1 MVKSILRLSIRS
13 IISQGQQS
21 ILSAIGLSVAMSC
34 GILILLY
41 TQWELSY
48 DRYHEHADKIY
59 RVETQ
64 QSRDFTYMGN
74 DKFAVT
80 PAPLKSAL
88 INDIPE
94 IKSATKCKFTTH
106 TLEYNASLF
115 SGDIFLYAD
124 TDFLRIFT
132 FPVLRGNPEV
142 SLKEPFSLF
151 ITEKMALKYFGE
163 EDPVGKILKADNK
176 YLFTVR
182 GIMKDVPE
190 NSHFDFDF
198 LTGFETFYSI
208 RGGKDKVE
216 RWGNF
221 SYITYFQIFEHASLA
236 NITNKLN
243 TFTENYFSDEPV
255 FKDILWVPKP
265 LTAIHLGGSS
275 NFEPVKSSD
284 IRYLYLTSAIG
295 FFILL
300 IACFNYSNM
309 ATARSYNRGRETGI
323 SKVFGSSK
331 SDLIM
336 QFITEALLLSLAGLI
351 MALLIVLALLPGV
364 SDLTDRPLNFSMI
377 FEFSTLIKLV
387 ALMLLT
393 GLLAGIYPSF
403 HLSSISPLRLL
414 KEDFK
419 RLGGSRR
426 GLQIKN
432 MLVIIQY
439 IISFVA
445 LVCTLTT
452 LRQFNFIRNSDTGF
466 TKNDILSISLKD
478 PEIRKCPEVLIN
490 ELSGNSKITD
500 ITSCSNLPNS
510 ITSAGLGYWDGKQ
523 PETVLTVFR
532 AGIAENFL
540 DFFNVKIISGR
551 EFSSDYPSD
560 TTKSIIIS
568 QKTAKMLFRED
579 AVGKTFGFNPEKPGT
594 IVGVVSDFHFQSLHH
609 TIEPMALLPIGNDD
623 FREPE
628 YIFVKVIPGALYE
641 TKTSVEEKLSEISP
655 HYLNPVSVLSD
666 QIAAAYSTDRKLVA
680 IFVFSTILAV
690 VLTCLGQYSLT
701 SYTTKSRTKEM
712 AIRKV
717 LGSQPSGILSLLAT
731 EMARWIFVSFV
742 ITGPVAHILMTRW
755 LQNFAY
761 HVNIGAG
768 VFMLSFLI
776 ILLISL
782 TAVIYHIIK
791 LARVNPA
798 EMIRHE

>member
-1 MVKSILRLSIRS
+1 MVKNYLRLSVR
-13 IISQGQQS
+13 S
-21 ILSAIGLSVAMSC
+21 ILSQGHQSVLSALGLSVAMSC

-41 TQWELSY
+41 IQWELSY
-48 DRYHEHADKIY
+48 DMYHEHATEIY
-59 RVETQ
+59 RVETK
-64 QSRDFTYMGN
+64 QSGDFSYMGN

-94 IKSATKCKFTTH
+94 IKSATKCKFISH
-106 TLEYNASLF
+106 TLEYNSSLF
-115 SGDIFLYAD
+115 SGNHFLYAD

-132 FPVLRGNPEV
+132 FPVLLGNPEV

-151 ITEKMALKYFGE
+151 ITEEMALKYFGE

-182 GIMKDVPE
+182 GVLKDVPE
-190 NSHFDFDF
+190 NSHFEFDF
-198 LTGFETFYSI
+198 LTGFETFYAL
-208 RGGKDKVE
+208 RGGKDRVE

-221 SYITYFQIFEHASLA
+221 SYITYFQILEHASLA
-236 NITNKLN
+236 DITDKLN
-243 TFTENYFSDEPV
+243 TFTEKYLSDEPV
-255 FKDILWVPKP
+255 FKDIQWVPKQ

-295 FFILL
+295 FFILV

-309 ATARSYNRGRETGI
+309 ATARSYNRGRETAI
-323 SKVFGSSK
+323 LKVFGSSK

-336 QFITEALLLSLAGLI
+336 QFITEALLLSFAGLL
-351 MALLIVLALLPGV
+351 MALVIVLVLLPGV
-364 SDLTDRPLNFSMI
+364 SDLTDRPLNFRMI

-419 RLGGSRR
+419 RIGRSRR
-426 GLQIKN
+426 TLQIKN
-432 MLVIIQY
+432 ILVIIQY

-445 LVCTLTT
+445 LVCTLT
-452 LRQFNFIRNSDTGF
+452 LLLQFNFIRNRDSGF
-466 TKNDILSISLKD
+466 IKNDILSIYLED

-490 ELSGNSKITD
+490 ELTGNSKITD

-532 AGIAENFL
+532 AGIGDNFL
-540 DFFNVKIISGR
+540 DFFNLKMISGR
-551 EFSSDYPSD
+551 GFSYEYSSD
-560 TTKSIIIS
+560 TARSIIIN
-568 QKTAKMLFRED
+568 QKTAKMVFQED
-579 AVGKTFGFNPEKPGT
+579 AVGETFGFDPEKPGT

-609 TIEPMALLPIGNDD
+609 QIEPMALLPVGSGD
-623 FREPE
+623 FMEPE
-628 YIFVKVIPGALYE
+628 YIFAKVIPGTLSE
-641 TKTSVEEKLSEISP
+641 TKTSIEEKLREISP

-666 QIAAAYSTDRKLVA
+666 QIDAAYSTDRKLA
-680 IFVFSTILAV
+680 TIFVFSTILAV

-717 LGSQPSGILSLLAT
+717 LGSQPSGVLTLLLT
-731 EMARWIFVSFV
+731 EMAGWILVSFV
-742 ITGPVAHILMTRW
+742 IAGPLAHIINARL

-761 HVNIGAG
+761 QVDIGTG
-768 VFMLSFLI
+768 VYLFSLLI

-782 TAVIYHIIK
+782 TAVSYHVIK
-791 LARVNPA
+791 VARVNPA

>member
-1 MVKSILRLSIRS
+1 MVKNYLRLSVR
-13 IISQGQQS
+13 S
-21 ILSAIGLSVAMSC
+21 ILSQGHQSVLSALGLSVAMSC

-41 TQWELSY
+41 IQWELSY
-48 DRYHEHADKIY
+48 DMYHEHATEIY
-59 RVETQ
+59 RVETK
-64 QSRDFTYMGN
+64 QSGDFSYMGN

-94 IKSATKCKFTTH
+94 IKSATKCKFISH
-106 TLEYNASLF
+106 TLEYNSSLF
-115 SGDIFLYAD
+115 SGNHFLYAD

-132 FPVLRGNPEV
+132 FPVLLGNPEV

-151 ITEKMALKYFGE
+151 ITEEMALKYFGE

-182 GIMKDVPE
+182 GVLKDVPE
-190 NSHFDFDF
+190 NSHFEFDF
-198 LTGFETFYSI
+198 LTGFETFYAL
-208 RGGKDKVE
+208 RGGKDRVE

-221 SYITYFQIFEHASLA
+221 SYITYFQILEHASLA
-236 NITNKLN
+236 DITDKLN
-243 TFTENYFSDEPV
+243 TFTEKYLSDEPV
-255 FKDILWVPKP
+255 FKDIQWVPKQ

-295 FFILL
+295 FFILV

-309 ATARSYNRGRETGI
+309 ATARSYNRGRETAI
-323 SKVFGSSK
+323 LKVFGSSK

-336 QFITEALLLSLAGLI
+336 QFITEALLLSFAGLL
-351 MALLIVLALLPGV
+351 MALVIVLVLLPGV
-364 SDLTDRPLNFSMI
+364 SDLTDRPLNFRMI

-419 RLGGSRR
+419 RIGRSRR
-426 GLQIKN
+426 TLQIKN
-432 MLVIIQY
+432 ILVIIQY

-445 LVCTLTT
+445 LVCTLT
-452 LRQFNFIRNSDTGF
+452 LLLQFNFIRNRDSGF
-466 TKNDILSISLKD
+466 IKNDILSIYLED

-490 ELSGNSKITD
+490 ELTGNSKITD

-532 AGIAENFL
+532 AGIGDNFL
-540 DFFNVKIISGR
+540 DFFNLKMISGR
-551 EFSSDYPSD
+551 GFSYEYSSD
-560 TTKSIIIS
+560 TARSIIIN
-568 QKTAKMLFRED
+568 QKTAKMVFQED
-579 AVGKTFGFNPEKPGT
+579 AVGETFGFDPEKPGT

-609 TIEPMALLPIGNDD
+609 EIEPMALLPVGSGD
-623 FREPE
+623 FMEPE
-628 YIFVKVIPGALYE
+628 YIFAKVIPGALSE
-641 TKTSVEEKLSEISP
+641 TKTSIEEKLREISP

-666 QIAAAYSTDRKLVA
+666 QIDAAYSTDRKLA
-680 IFVFSTILAV
+680 TIFVFSTILAV

-717 LGSQPSGILSLLAT
+717 LGSQPSGVLTLLLT
-731 EMARWIFVSFV
+731 EMAGWILVSFV
-742 ITGPVAHILMTRW
+742 IAGPLAHIINTRL

-761 HVNIGAG
+761 QVDIGTG
-768 VFMLSFLI
+768 VYLFSLLI

-782 TAVIYHIIK
+782 TAVSYHVIK
-791 LARVNPA
+791 VARVNPA

>member
-1 MVKSILRLSIRS
+1 MVKNYLRLSVR
-13 IISQGQQS
+13 S
-21 ILSAIGLSVAMSC
+21 ILSQGHQSVLSALGLSVAMSC

-41 TQWELSY
+41 IQWELSY
-48 DRYHEHADKIY
+48 DMYHEHATEIY
-59 RVETQ
+59 RVETK
-64 QSRDFTYMGN
+64 QSGDFSYMGN

-94 IKSATKCKFTTH
+94 IKSATKCKFISH
-106 TLEYNASLF
+106 TLEYNSSLF
-115 SGDIFLYAD
+115 SGNHFLYAD

-132 FPVLRGNPEV
+132 FPVLLGNPEV

-151 ITEKMALKYFGE
+151 ITEEMALKYFGE

-182 GIMKDVPE
+182 GVLKDVPE
-190 NSHFDFDF
+190 NSHFEFDF
-198 LTGFETFYSI
+198 LTGFETFYAL
-208 RGGKDKVE
+208 RGGKDRVE

-221 SYITYFQIFEHASLA
+221 SYITYFQILEHASLA
-236 NITNKLN
+236 DITDKLN
-243 TFTENYFSDEPV
+243 TFTEKYLSDEPV
-255 FKDILWVPKP
+255 FKDIQWVPKQ

-295 FFILL
+295 FFILV

-309 ATARSYNRGRETGI
+309 ATARSYNRGRETAI
-323 SKVFGSSK
+323 LKVFGSSK

-336 QFITEALLLSLAGLI
+336 QFITEALLLSFAGLL
-351 MALLIVLALLPGV
+351 MALVIVLVLLPGV
-364 SDLTDRPLNFSMI
+364 SDLTDRPLNFRMI

-419 RLGGSRR
+419 RIGRSRR
-426 GLQIKN
+426 TLQIKN
-432 MLVIIQY
+432 ILVIIQY

-445 LVCTLTT
+445 LVCTLT
-452 LRQFNFIRNSDTGF
+452 LLLQFNFIRNRDSGF
-466 TKNDILSISLKD
+466 IKNDILSIYLED

-490 ELSGNSKITD
+490 ELTGNSKITD

-532 AGIAENFL
+532 AGIGDNFL
-540 DFFNVKIISGR
+540 DFFNLKMISGR
-551 EFSSDYPSD
+551 GFSYEYSSD
-560 TTKSIIIS
+560 TARSIIIN
-568 QKTAKMLFRED
+568 QKTAKMVFQED
-579 AVGKTFGFNPEKPGT
+579 AVGETFGFDPEKPGT

-609 TIEPMALLPIGNDD
+609 QIEPMALLPVGSGD
-623 FREPE
+623 FMEPE
-628 YIFVKVIPGALYE
+628 YIFAKVIPGTLSE
-641 TKTSVEEKLSEISP
+641 TKTSIEEKLREISP

-666 QIAAAYSTDRKLVA
+666 QIDAAYSTDRKLA
-680 IFVFSTILAV
+680 TIFVFSTILAV

-717 LGSQPSGILSLLAT
+717 LGSQPSGVLTLLLT
-731 EMARWIFVSFV
+731 EMAGWILVSFV
-742 ITGPVAHILMTRW
+742 IAGPLAHIIITRL

-761 HVNIGAG
+761 QVDIGTG
-768 VFMLSFLI
+768 VYLFSLLI

-782 TAVIYHIIK
+782 TAVSYHVIK
-791 LARVNPA
+791 VARVNPA